1 MTRALLRKLLEV
13 RRDDLR
19 QRLGL
24 VEVVAAP
31 STPSGPGHGH
41 DAADAGAERAAAV
54 EAHASREHLERQLR
68 EVLAALERFAA
79 RTYGACT
86 DCGEPIAPIRLRAVP
101 WVATCISCQEAR
113 ERTALP
119 AYVRIVGEPW
129 SDEGEESAPEPAP
142 RGVAPIEEED

>member
-24 VEVVAAP
+24 VEAVAAP
-31 STPSGPGHGH
+31 SPPSGPGHGH

-68 EVLAALERFAA
+68 EVLAALERFAEG
-79 RTYGACT
+79 TFGECT

-101 WVATCISCQEAR
+101 WVARCYDCQNSGEIAAQR
-113 ERTALP
+113 AAAP
-119 AYVRIVGEPW
+119 GVIVRIAD
-129 SDEGEESAPEPAP
+129 DEGC
-142 RGVAPIEEED
+142 